1 MRGTSCQVGGH
12 ISSSGLEKWPK
23 KVLLIWPIFSQI
35 IQKKGAC
42 PGYSTPLARLAAG
55 RSCQG
60 RSQEFDLGVYGKTP
74 SAEGAR
80 IKAPQ
85 APSSEAPQAPRGVR
99 CGEGVC
105 GGEGVGRGYAPSQKF
120 FEIFTPKWW
129 VLVQYEVQSICNG
142 SQPAFPLDL
151 GSSRIIT
158 QNSRRDDARGV

>member
-1 MRGTSCQVGGH
+1 M
-12 ISSSGLEKWPK
+12 SSRRPYFFFRSREMAEKSF
-23 KVLLIWPIFSQI
+23 VDLTNIFPNNS
-35 IQKKGAC
+35 KKGAC

-99 CGEGVC
+99 CGEGLC
-105 GGEGVGRGYAPSQKF
+105 PLPK
-120 FEIFTPKWW
+120 IF
-129 VLVQYEVQSICNG
+129 
-142 SQPAFPLDL
+142 
-151 GSSRIIT
+151 
-158 QNSRRDDARGV
+158 